1 MGITKNATIRYNT
14 LDRCF
19 RNPGKR
25 YYIEDLLEACNE
37 SLLEFD
43 PNCEGVKKR
52 QLQYDIIFME
62 SSQGF
67 SIPLEKLKEGK
78 RIYYRYEDLN
88 FSISNQP
95 INELEAEQL
104 KSAMLVL
111 SRFKGLPQF
120 GWVNELLPKLDQ
132 SFKFSNQSQEIIS
145 FDTNEF
151 LKGTEY
157 ITPLFN
163 AILYKQAL
171 NIVYMSFKNNEAQT
185 ILMHPYHLKQFN
197 NRWFLFGQH
206 NDYNNLTNLALDRI
220 QSIEQSNK
228 PYIPNNIINFE
239 EYFEDIIG
247 VTKPEG
253 AVLTKIVLWVNLSL
267 APYIKTK
274 PLHGSQKKIED
285 NDDGYKFSIE
295 VIPNFELEKLIMS
308 YGEDLIVK
316 EPADF
321 RQKMKERISKNI
333 NNYNQCS

>member
-25 YYIEDLLEACNE
+25 YYIEDLLDACNE
-37 SLLEFD
+37 SLWEFD
-43 PNCEGVKKR
+43 PDCDGIKKR

-104 KSAMLVL
+104 KSAMQLL
-111 SRFKGLPQF
+111 GRFKGLPQF

-132 SFKFSNQSQEIIS
+132 SFKLSNQSQEIIS
-145 FDTNEF
+145 FDTNKF
-151 LKGTEY
+151 LQGTEH
-157 ITPLFN
+157 ISPLFN
-163 AILYKQAL
+163 AILYSQTL
-171 NIVYMSFKNNEAQT
+171 SISYQSFKSDEPKS
-185 ILMHPYHLKQFN
+185 IIFHPYHLKQFN

-220 QSIEQSNK
+220 KSIEHSK
-228 PYIPNNIINFE
+228 EKYIPNKDINFE

-253 AVLTKIVLWVNLSL
+253 EVLTKINLWANAGLS
-267 APYIKTK
+267 PYIKTK
-274 PLHGSQKKIED
+274 PLHGSQTIIED
-285 NDDGYKFSIE
+285 NDEGYKFSIE
-295 VIPNFELEKLIMS
+295 VIPNFELEKLMMS
-308 YGEDLIVK
+308 YGEDLIIL
-316 EPADF
+316 EPEDF
-321 RQKMKERISKNI
+321 KQKIKERLIKNL
-333 NNYNQCS
+333 NSYNQCR